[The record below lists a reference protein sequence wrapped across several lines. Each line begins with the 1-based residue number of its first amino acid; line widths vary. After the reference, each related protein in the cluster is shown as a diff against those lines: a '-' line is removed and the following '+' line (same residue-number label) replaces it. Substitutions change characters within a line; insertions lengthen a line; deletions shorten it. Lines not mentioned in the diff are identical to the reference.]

1 MTLRY
6 PSQLGGMT
14 APDYVQFVPMEYR
27 SNMNGGP
34 QQAGGNAGPGQQGAQ
49 AVILYMPN
57 STPAVGNVNNWGDQT
72 YAGPIG
78 ELMKSIGSE
87 AARMSYA
94 NYKSISDVTEQ
105 LTKSFQNI
113 RDNTNVGGVIRQGA
127 LQFVGGAMGTS
138 AGQLLAL
145 SQGKVYNPNVEL
157 LYTAP
162 GMRSFDFS
170 FKFVPKNAQEASEMN
185 RIIVNF
191 KKWSAPKDL
200 QNGMFEVPHVWQVQ
214 YMTGGSDNDMMNKFK
229 PAACTSVTVQANPQ
243 TTMHVAHPDG
253 VPIETVMSLSFREVN
268 IITRSDHDEGNQG
281 Y

>member
-6 PSQLGGMT
+6 PSQLGGAT

-57 STPAVGNVNNWGDQT
+57 TTPAVGNVNNWGEQSF
-72 YAGPIG
+72 AGPIG
-78 ELMKSIGSE
+78 QIMKSIGSE
-87 AARMSYA
+87 AANLSYG

-105 LTKSFQNI
+105 LTQSFQAV

-145 SQGKVYNPNVEL
+145 AQGKVYNPNVEL

-200 QNGMFEVPHVWQVQ
+200 KNGMFEVPHVWQVQ
-214 YMTGGSDNDMMNKFK
+214 YMTGGSDNNNLNKFK

-268 IITRSDHDEGNQG
+268 IITRKDHDDGNQG